1 MLRQFDSINTLRIEV
16 FDDGNLTQIL
26 SEIMKDNNFPWFEKV
41 TTIKCYLIRDLK
53 DKTVLQ
59 NFFTCFRNLYC
70 LKGITE
76 EEFNPLEAF

>member
-1 MLRQFDSINTLRIEV
+1 
-16 FDDGNLTQIL
+16 
-26 SEIMKDNNFPWFEKV
+26 MKDNNFPWFEKV

-76 EEFNPLEAF
+76 EEFNPLEAFQAKNKKVPMICWTIPESEALR